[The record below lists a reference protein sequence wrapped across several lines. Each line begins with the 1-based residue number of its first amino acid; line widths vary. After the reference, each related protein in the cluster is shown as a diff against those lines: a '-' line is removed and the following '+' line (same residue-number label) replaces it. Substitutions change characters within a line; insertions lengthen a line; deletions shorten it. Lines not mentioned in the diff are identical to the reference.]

1 MAPQS
6 PLVLPSSYGILVSSL
21 AILPSLH
28 AQVTAHS
35 VTTHLLG
42 MEAGHVIAQKAA
54 LVSSCQQ
61 DTSPSPLSPSA
72 ASLHPSRAQV
82 PAILGSTIP
91 CTLHTGP
98 FWAHPFGT
106 GCSSTL
112 MTGAT
117 VALTTRAWK
126 NDSPPGM
133 PWGLNLAV
141 WAPDCC
147 SFGPQVVPSGFQHS
161 LSPAPISCHTP
172 LLCLANSCTCYLL
185 QGAFSAFQRAPPEPS
200 SQGNQLHTLPR
211 LGAQESPPNIPRSS
225 GSWSLLCCPVSEATV
240 SAFSP
245 MVRRGLGRPT
255 AWRWEGGTLGGSWG
269 QGLGCEPDVAPHTIP
284 RAPLRTLA

>member
-147 SFGPQVVPSGFQHS
+147 SLGPQVVPSGFQHS

-185 QGAFSAFQRAPPEPS
+185 RGAFSAFQ
-200 SQGNQLHTLPR
+200 
-211 LGAQESPPNIPRSS
+211 
-225 GSWSLLCCPVSEATV
+225 
-240 SAFSP
+240 
-245 MVRRGLGRPT
+245 
-255 AWRWEGGTLGGSWG
+255 
-269 QGLGCEPDVAPHTIP
+269 
-284 RAPLRTLA
+284 